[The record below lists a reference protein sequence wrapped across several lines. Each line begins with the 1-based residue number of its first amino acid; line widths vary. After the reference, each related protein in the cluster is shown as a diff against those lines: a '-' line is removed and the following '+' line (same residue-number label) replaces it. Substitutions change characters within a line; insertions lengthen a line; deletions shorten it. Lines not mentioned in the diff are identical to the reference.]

1 MIAATQRQSLLF
13 FTPLAQQ
20 ITLLK
25 DDLLDPVDHLLDDQ
39 ELVDQV
45 RACLM
50 GRHPNSSRTGRPGIA
65 PDRLLRCCVLKH
77 MKGWSFRDLERE
89 LRSNL
94 LYRRFTHYDADPT
107 PDHSVFSRTFALL
120 GPDVTEQVLRRV
132 VGIACEQG
140 VAQGNHFRVDTTVI
154 ESNVHYPTDSSLLG
168 DAMRVLT
175 RSLRKI
181 GKECKQGAVEVLEH
195 SRKYRLLEISRA
207 AKSKTEAGRARMR
220 ASYQK
225 LLGLTRSM
233 VRQSQQVLER
243 FKKGRLPVVGSR
255 LAVFAQVSQLE
266 HFLPLAQNVI
276 RQTKDRVVLGKEAV
290 EKVLSLFEPHT
301 QVIRKGKAHKPNEF
315 GRLVRLDEAENGIV
329 SGYEVVAG
337 NQADTESWLPAL
349 QHHQECFGKPPEMA
363 TADRGFFSAQNEREA
378 ETMGVKHV
386 VLPARGQLGEKRAQR
401 QKERW
406 FRCGLHFRAG
416 CEATVAHLKH
426 SFSMLR
432 AMYKGEHGF
441 QRYVGWCII
450 SKNLFSIARYQE
462 YQKRKQAAKEQAA
475 CPNPQDRQRNGAACK
490 ARSRAWPKSPSSAR
504 CQKPIAPAVARAAIA
519 RAEGPSTGPTCRS
532 ATAVRKAR
540 PPATMCPKRPKRSRE
555 RE

>member
-1 MIAATQRQSLLF
+1 
-13 FTPLAQQ
+13 
-20 ITLLK
+20 
-25 DDLLDPVDHLLDDQ
+25 
-39 ELVDQV
+39 
-45 RACLM
+45 
-50 GRHPNSSRTGRPGIA
+50 
-65 PDRLLRCCVLKH
+65 
-77 MKGWSFRDLERE
+77 
-89 LRSNL
+89 
-94 LYRRFTHYDADPT
+94 
-107 PDHSVFSRTFALL
+107 
-120 GPDVTEQVLRRV
+120 
-132 VGIACEQG
+132 
-140 VAQGNHFRVDTTVI
+140 
-154 ESNVHYPTDSSLLG
+154 
-168 DAMRVLT
+168 MRVLT
-175 RSLRKI
+175 RSLSKI
-181 GKECKQGAVEVLEH
+181 AAECKQGAVEVIEH
-195 SRKYRLLEISRA
+195 SRAVKYRLLEISRA
-207 AKSKTEAGRARMR
+207 AKSKTEAGRGRMR

-225 LLGLTRSM
+225 LLGLTRSV

-243 FKKGRLPVVGSR
+243 FKKGRLPVVGSQ
-255 LAVFAQVSQLE
+255 LAVFAQLSQLE
-266 HFLPLAQNVI
+266 HFLPLAQKVI

-363 TADRGFFSAQNEREA
+363 AADRGFFSAQNEREA

-386 VLPARGQLGEKRAQR
+386 VLPARGPLGEKRAQR

-406 FRCGLHFRAG
+406 FRRGLHFRAG

-441 QRYVGWCII
+441 QRYVGWSII

-462 YQKRKQAAKEQAA
+462 YQKRKPAAKEQAA
-475 CPNPQDRQRNGAACK
+475 CPSQQDRQRNGAACK

-504 CQKPIAPAVARAAIA
+504 CQKPIAPAAARAAIA

-532 ATAVRKAR
+532 ATAARKAR
-540 PPATMCPKRPKRSRE
+540 PPATMCPKRPKRPRE
-555 RE
+555 KE